1 MRVTSALLLISAF
14 LMCAATAGAA
24 DLGGLTAYG
33 THYGFSGVVS
43 KIESGFLFIKSPHGL
58 QLRAISPNKADRVG
72 LHDAKIGDEILLLVD
87 SGNVLL
93 DATTP
98 TRMAMFEHRLLTG
111 RIDYGDPYWGEIRLS
126 TPEGTE
132 RFDVDSLMGNKL
144 WAYEQGSPV
153 VIELDADNV
162 MIDIHRDR

>member
-1 MRVTSALLLISAF
+1 MRVMSTLLLISAV

-24 DLGGLTAYG
+24 DIGGGTAYG
-33 THYGFSGVVS
+33 AHYGFSGVVS

-58 QLRAISPNKADRVG
+58 QPRAISPNKADRVG
-72 LHDAKIGDEILLLVD
+72 LHEAKIGDEILLLVD

-93 DATTP
+93 DATTS

-111 RIDYGDPYWGEIRLS
+111 RIDYADPYWGEIRLS

-144 WAYEQGSPV
+144 WVYEQGAPV

>member
-1 MRVTSALLLISAF
+1 MRAPSALLLISAV
-14 LMCAATAGAA
+14 LMCAATAGADDA
-24 DLGGLTAYG
+24 GGFTAY

-43 KIESGFLFIKSPHGL
+43 KIESGFLFVKSPHGL

-144 WAYEQGSPV
+144 WVYEHGAPV

>member
-1 MRVTSALLLISAF
+1 MRAPSALLLISAV
-14 LMCAATAGAA
+14 LMCAATARA
-24 DLGGLTAYG
+24 DDAGGFTAY

-144 WAYEQGSPV
+144 WVYEQGAPV

>member
-1 MRVTSALLLISAF
+1 MRAPSALLLISAV
-14 LMCAATAGAA
+14 LMCAATAGADGA
-24 DLGGLTAYG
+24 GGFTAY

-43 KIESGFLFIKSPHGL
+43 KIESGFLFVKSPHGL

-144 WAYEQGSPV
+144 WVYEHGAPV

>member
-1 MRVTSALLLISAF
+1 MRAPSSLLLISAV
-14 LMCAATAGAA
+14 LMCAATAGA
-24 DLGGLTAYG
+24 DDVGGFTAY

-144 WAYEQGSPV
+144 WVYEHGAPV